1 MKTSNS
7 NPAFKPALS
16 NFFASMVRSI
26 IAPGWQTVSGPAAEP
41 KLVSLYH
48 ADVYGRPRVLSRP
61 EVILHAMARPVI
73 IGVALGFAVAIA
85 MLAHHQSSPESH
97 LTTDHVRVAPPEAN
111 S

>member
-1 MKTSNS
+1 
-7 NPAFKPALS
+7 
-16 NFFASMVRSI
+16 
-26 IAPGWQTVSGPAAEP
+26 
-41 KLVSLYH
+41 
-48 ADVYGRPRVLSRP
+48 
-61 EVILHAMARPVI
+61 MARPVI